1 MRVTHRMIT
10 DTMLRSLTQNV
21 SRLEQLQEQITSGQ
35 RVNRP
40 SQDPITAAAV
50 LKIDSS
56 VAQAAQHVRNADDAR
71 SWLDITDQ
79 ALNTI
84 GQSVLRG
91 RELALAAPNTT
102 MSSEGRVAIAKEL
115 TGLIDQVIVTGNF
128 SFADQYIFSGTKTR
142 TPPLDS
148 SVSPPVYQG
157 DSNSI
162 KRIID
167 VGVTMQVNVT
177 ADVAILPT
185 INALL
190 RIRDAVNANDNV
202 EVRAGLEDL
211 DLAHTALL
219 TAQSEIGA
227 RANRLDAQ
235 RERLLDIQTN
245 LARLR
250 SEQQDV
256 DMGEA
261 IANFSVQEIVYRA
274 ALQAGAKAIQPSLI
288 DYLR

>member
-1 MRVTHRMIT
+1 MRVTHQMIT
-10 DTMLRSLTQNV
+10 DTMLRSLTRNV
-21 SRLEQLQEQITSGQ
+21 SRLEQLQEQITSGR
-35 RVNRP
+35 RVSRP

-56 VAQAAQHVRNADDAR
+56 AAQAAQHVRNADDAR

-79 ALNTI
+79 ALHTI
-84 GQSVLRG
+84 GQSLLRA
-91 RELALAAPNTT
+91 RELAIAAPNTT
-102 MSSEGRVAIAKEL
+102 MSPEGRAAISKEL
-115 TGLIDQVIVTGNF
+115 TGLIDQVITTGNF

-157 DSNSI
+157 NTNSVN
-162 KRIID
+162 RIID
-167 VGVTMQVNVT
+167 VGVTIQVNVT
-177 ADVAILPT
+177 ADVAIMPT

-190 RIRDAVNANDNV
+190 RIRDAVDAADNP
-202 EVRAGLEDL
+202 EILAGLQDL
-211 DLAHTALL
+211 DAAHTTLL
-219 TAQSEIGA
+219 TAQSGVGA
-227 RANRLDAQ
+227 RANRLEAQ

-261 IANFSVQEIVYRA
+261 IADFAVQEIVYRA
-274 ALQAGAKAIQPSLI
+274 SLQAGAKAVQPSLI